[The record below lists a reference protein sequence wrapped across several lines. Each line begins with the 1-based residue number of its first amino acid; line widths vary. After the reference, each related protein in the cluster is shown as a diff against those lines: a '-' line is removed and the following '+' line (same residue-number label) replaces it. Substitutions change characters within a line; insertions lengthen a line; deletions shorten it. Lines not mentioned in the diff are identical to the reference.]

1 MNQLLIEPAPSN
13 VQRVRPIAGKIGLVL
28 AVVAVLV
35 VSMWLV
41 RGPDF
46 VDHVSVTNRSGYDL
60 NVDVSDANRDGWLAI
75 SVATG
80 GGATT
85 ADQGSHRPSATRGSS
100 GSRTRGRTRAR
111 SRCRA
116 PSSRRTVGGSRF
128 PARVAQN
135 LRDAGILPGP

>member
-28 AVVAVLV
+28 AVVAVLA
-35 VSMWLV
+35 VSMWL
-41 RGPDF
+41 
-46 VDHVSVTNRSGYDL
+46 VDHVSVTNHSGYDL
-60 NVDVSDANRDGWLAI
+60 NVDVSDAHRDGWLAI

-85 ADQGSHRPSATRGSS
+85 ATKEVIDQRDTWIFRFSYAGKNAGEITVP
-100 GSRTRGRTRAR
+100 R
-111 SRCRA
+111 SELA
-116 PSSRRTVGGSRF
+116 KNGWQVTV
-128 PARVAQN
+128 PNTVAQN

>member
-28 AVVAVLV
+28 AVVAVLA

-60 NVDVSDANRDGWLAI
+60 NVDVSDAQRDGWLAM

-85 ADQGSHRPSATRGSS
+85 ATKEVIDQRDTWIFRFSYAGKNAGEITVP
-100 GSRTRGRTRAR
+100 R
-111 SRCRA
+111 SELAKNGWRI
-116 PSSRRTVGGSRF
+116 TVPGT
-128 PARVAQN
+128 VAQN

>member
-28 AVVAVLV
+28 AVVVVLA

-60 NVDVSDANRDGWLAI
+60 NVDVSERI
-75 SVATG
+75 AT
-80 GGATT
+80 A
-85 ADQGSHRPSATRGSS
+85 
-100 GSRTRGRTRAR
+100 GSRSASRPAAAPPPRPRKSSTKRDTWIFRFSYAGKNAGEITVPR
-111 SRCRA
+111 SELA
-116 PSSRRTVGGSRF
+116 KNGWQVTVPGT
-128 PARVAQN
+128 VAQN

>member
-1 MNQLLIEPAPSN
+1 MAWLEARSSPGGAMNQLLIEPAPSN

-46 VDHVSVTNRSGYDL
+46 VDHVRVTNRSGYDL
-60 NVDVSDANRDGWLAI
+60 NVDVSDADRNGWLAM

-85 ADQGSHRPSATRGSS
+85 DTQDVIDQ
-100 GSRTRGRTRAR
+100 
-111 SRCRA
+111 
-116 PSSRRTVGGSRF
+116 
-128 PARVAQN
+128 
-135 LRDAGILPGP
+135 RDTW